1 MMPSAA
7 GAELLIDPRFLRP
20 LWLLALLAL
29 PALWWWL
36 RRSGRRRAEWQRAID
51 PHLLRHLLAEE
62 GRAGRGRFAPWL
74 WSLGYTLAVLALA
87 GPSWRAQPQPLLQDR
102 SPLVI
107 AVDLSSAVEARDLPP
122 NRLARARAEIQR
134 ILDRRAG
141 QVALVAY
148 ADDAYT
154 VAPLTDD
161 AANIALFLPALGPQ
175 VMPLD
180 TEDGAP
186 GRADRAIDEA
196 LRLLRRAGFRNGEVL
211 LMTAGADEDAE
222 AAAERAADVGVRVSV
237 LGLGTLRGGM
247 FRDREGAEYPARL
260 DPAPLRAL
268 AGAGGGTFA
277 AYSDDDR
284 DLEALGAFDSVR
296 IAPTVSGRQSAAE
309 PLDDGYW
316 LLPPLLA
323 LALLAFRRG
332 VLVLALAVCLLPL
345 HSPPAAAADLWRRD
359 DQRQHARLQEGLERY
374 EAREYEAALGD
385 WQDLPG
391 ADAAYNRGNALAR
404 LGKYP
409 EAVAEYDRALQLR
422 PEMLDAAE
430 NRRIVLDAMR
440 KPPPPPKPK
449 DSEKKP
455 PEEGKGQ
462 SGKDDK
468 NKDGKQDQ
476 NKDQNKDQDQ
486 GRNDSQQKG
495 GGSQGGQRQDS
506 DGRQGGARQDG
517 SDGNRSER
525 SPSPPP
531 RDGTRDTA
539 SGQPQP
545 RPQAQRGE
553 AAQAAQRPQQ
563 RGAGQA
569 PQPARDG
576 PDPGRDA
583 KRDADEQRRADAA
596 QRARM
601 QRALAERGTGTD
613 AGQATAGAGREGS
626 DRPETP
632 AERQRRL
639 SIEAR
644 LRRVED
650 KPGDLLRTKFELE
663 HARRKRE
670 GERR

>member
-29 PALWWWL
+29 PVLWWWL

-62 GRAGRGRFAPWL
+62 RAGRGRWAPWL
-74 WSLGYTLAVLALA
+74 WSLGFVLAVLALA
-87 GPSWRAQPQPLLQDR
+87 GPSWRAQPLPLLQDR

-107 AVDLSSAVEARDLPP
+107 ALDLSSAVEARDLPP

-148 ADDAYT
+148 AEDAYT

-161 AANIALFLPALGPQ
+161 AANIALFLPSVGPQ

-186 GRADRAIDEA
+186 GRADRAIEEA
-196 LRLLRRAGFRNGEVL
+196 VRLLRRAGFRSGEVL
-211 LMTAGADEDAE
+211 LMTAGADDDGE
-222 AAAERAADVGVRVSV
+222 AAAARAAEAGVRVSV

-247 FRDREGAEYPARL
+247 FRDRKGAEHPARL

-268 AGAGGGTFA
+268 ASAGGGDFA

-284 DLEALGAFDSVR
+284 DLEALGAFDSAR
-296 IAPTVSGRQSAAE
+296 IAPTLSGGHGAAE
-309 PLDDGYW
+309 PLDEGYW

-323 LALLAFRRG
+323 LVLLAFRRG

-345 HSPPAAAADLWRRD
+345 HSPPAAAADLWQRE
-359 DQRQHARLQEGLERY
+359 DQRRHAQLREGLARY
-374 EAREYEAALGD
+374 EARDYEAALGD

-404 LGKYP
+404 LGRYP
-409 EAVAEYDRALQLR
+409 EAVAEYDRALELR
-422 PEMLDAAE
+422 PGMLDAVE
-430 NRRIVLDAMR
+430 NRRIVLEAMR
-440 KPPPPPKPK
+440 EPPRPK
-449 DSEKKP
+449 DSDKKP
-455 PEEGKGQ
+455 PEQGKGK
-462 SGKDDK
+462 SGSD
-468 NKDGKQDQ
+468 DQ
-476 NKDQNKDQDQ
+476 NKDQGKSKGQDKGQDQ
-486 GRNDSQQKG
+486 SQNQNSDDPSRPQDG
-495 GGSQGGQRQDS
+495 QAQDRSDGQGGQPRNASERRQAERDAAS
-506 DGRQGGARQDG
+506 QGQSQDG
-517 SDGNRSER
+517 AQDR
-525 SPSPPP
+525 
-531 RDGTRDTA
+531 A
-539 SGQPQP
+539 SGQPPP
-545 RPQAQRGE
+545 RPQPPRDE
-553 AAQAAQRPQQ
+553 AAQAAEPADP
-563 RGAGQA
+563 RGAGKT

-576 PDPGRDA
+576 PDANRDPSRDA
-583 KRDADEQRRADAA
+583 EEQRRADAA

-601 QRALAERGTGTD
+601 QRALAERQAGGGTGERTT
-613 AGQATAGAGREGS
+613 GGGREGG

-632 AERQRRL
+632 AERQQRL